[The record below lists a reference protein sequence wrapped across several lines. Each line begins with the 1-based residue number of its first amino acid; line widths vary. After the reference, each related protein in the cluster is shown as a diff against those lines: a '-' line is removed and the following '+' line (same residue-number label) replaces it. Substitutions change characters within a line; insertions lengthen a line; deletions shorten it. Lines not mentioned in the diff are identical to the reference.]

1 MGDMLL
7 SIDLGLGRS
16 AVRIA
21 AGVSHAC
28 AVLDNAQLKCWGL
41 NNYGQLGQ
49 GDAVNRGI
57 VAGQMGDALLA
68 IDLGF

>member
-1 MGDMLL
+1 MGDTLL
-7 SIDLGLGRS
+7 PIDLGLGRT
-16 AVRIA
+16 ALRIA

-49 GDAVNRGI
+49 GDTTPRGDLL
-57 VAGQMGDALLA
+57 GSMGDLLPA